1 MVSLGP
7 ENVRIAAH
15 AMDRA
20 DAIHQAGAILVE
32 GGYIHPGYIYSMIK
46 REQVSATYLG
56 NGIAIPH
63 GLPQDWQLIQHTG
76 LSVLQVPHGV
86 EWSNGEVV
94 YLVVA
99 IAARS
104 DEHIGILSK
113 LTDVL
118 ADEAAVLRLARTRRV
133 EDIVAALDPSG
144 QADVTPMPM
153 QAPAPAAIP
162 TLIPNAIMGAGYRAD
177 VEVTGGTG
185 LHARPAS
192 VFVGLAKEFRSD
204 VRVYHDGKTANGK
217 SMVSMLRLG
226 VERGGVI
233 TITADGPDS
242 AKAIEILRN
251 AVAEG
256 LGEEEEAQPTQPS
269 DAVADQPGLPP
280 AEVQEARED
289 APGLIHG
296 IAAAPGIGIAPIYQ
310 LRKDPQAVIERH
322 AVDAKAE
329 RSDLDHA
336 IDRAGAELEELH
348 RTINQRAGEAEAR
361 IFLAHREFLE
371 DPDLIEAARFRIDH
385 DEESAAFA
393 WREAV
398 EERATEL
405 AALDDPLVAARA
417 ADLRDV
423 GARVMRLLVRTS
435 EGAMSL
441 PDHEII
447 LVAEDLNPSDTA
459 ALNPDLVKGICTAL
473 GGPNSHTA
481 ILARSLDI
489 PAVVGCG
496 RAVLELAP
504 GMTAVLDGSSGTVLP
519 DPDAGLLEQA
529 RQELG
534 KAGFRRSEMVEAAYR
549 PAITVDGHR
558 VEVAANIGAVPEAGR
573 TVEAGGEAVGLLRTE
588 FLFQDRTDPPD
599 EEEQFEAYRTMA
611 QALGGLPLIV
621 RTLDAGG
628 DKPLPYISM
637 AHEDNPF
644 LGQRGI
650 RLSFAMPDLFRSQL
664 RAILRAASHG
674 EIKIM
679 FPMIT
684 SVPEFRR
691 ARRMVEEIRQELDA
705 PEIDVGIMVEVP
717 SSAVMAD
724 ILAREVDFFSI
735 GTNDLTQYTLAMD
748 RGNPALAK
756 EADGLHPAV
765 LRMIDQT
772 VRAAH
777 GEGKWVGV
785 CGNLA
790 ADPAAAAILI
800 GLDVD
805 ELSVGIPNIPGL
817 KAQIRDMA
825 YEDAK
830 DLARRALMCDATAE
844 VRALA
849 AEVN

>member
-20 DAIHQAGAILVE
+20 DAIHQAGVILVE
-32 GGYIHPGYIYSMIK
+32 GGYIHPGYIHSMIK

-63 GLPQDWQLIQHTG
+63 GLPQDRQLIQHTG

-86 EWSNGEVV
+86 EWNPGEIV

-104 DEHIGILSK
+104 DEYSGFLSK

-118 ADEAAVLRLARTRRV
+118 ADEATVMKLARTRRV
-133 EDIVAALDPSG
+133 EDIVAALDSSRPSN
-144 QADVTPMPM
+144 AASMPV
-153 QAPAPAAIP
+153 QAPAPTAIP
-162 TLIPNAIMGAGYRAD
+162 TAIMGAGYRVD

-192 VFVGLAKEFRSD
+192 FFVGLAKEFRSD

-217 SMVSMLRLG
+217 SIVSMLRLG

-233 TITADGPDS
+233 TITADGPDA
-242 AKAIEILRN
+242 AKAIETLQN

-256 LGEEEEAQPTQPS
+256 LGEEEEAQPADVADTQPAS
-269 DAVADQPGLPP
+269 ASP
-280 AEVQEARED
+280 EVQEVRED
-289 APGLIHG
+289 EPGLIHG
-296 IAAAPGIGIAPIYQ
+296 IAAAPGIGIAPIHQ
-310 LRKDPQAVIERH
+310 LRKDPEAVIERH
-322 AVDAKAE
+322 AIDAKAE

-398 EERATEL
+398 EERAAEL
-405 AALDDPLVAARA
+405 AALDDPLLAARA

-447 LVAEDLNPSDTA
+447 LVAEDLSPSDTA

-504 GMTAVLDGSSGTVLP
+504 GVTAVLDGSRGTVLP
-519 DPDAGLLEQA
+519 DPDAGRLEQA
-529 RQELG
+529 RQALDT
-534 KAGFRRSEMVEAAYR
+534 AGSRRAEVVEAAYR

-558 VEVAANIGAVPEAGR
+558 VEVAANIGAVPDAGR

-599 EEEQFEAYRTMA
+599 EDEQFEAYRTMA
-611 QALGGLPLIV
+611 EALGGLPLIV
-621 RTLDAGG
+621 RTLDAGS
-628 DKPLPYISM
+628 DKPLPYISI

-650 RLSFAMPDLFRSQL
+650 RLCFAMPDLFRSQL

-717 SSAVMAD
+717 SAAVMAD
-724 ILAREVDFFSI
+724 ILARDVDFFSI

-748 RGNPALAK
+748 RGNPVLAK

-765 LRMIDQT
+765 LRMVDQT

-805 ELSVGIPNIPGL
+805 ELSVGISDISGL

-830 DLARRALMCDATAE
+830 DLAQRALRCDAAAE

-849 AEVN
+849 AEVT

>member
-32 GGYIHPGYIYSMIK
+32 GGYIHPGYIYSMMK

-63 GLPQDWQLIQHTG
+63 GLPQDRQLIQHTG

-86 EWSNGEVV
+86 EWSPGEVV

-118 ADEAAVLRLARTRRV
+118 ADEAVVSRLARTRRV
-133 EDIVAALDPSG
+133 EDIVAAFDPSR
-144 QADVTPMPM
+144 QPDVTPTTM

-162 TLIPNAIMGAGYRAD
+162 TLIPNTIMGAGYRVD

-192 VFVGLAKEFRSD
+192 VFVSLAKEFRSD
-204 VRVYHDGKTANGK
+204 IRVYHDGKTANGK

-233 TITADGPDS
+233 TTTADGPDA
-242 AKAIEILRN
+242 AKAIEILQN
-251 AVAEG
+251 AVAGG
-256 LGEEEEAQPTQPS
+256 LGDEEEAQPAGAADTQPAS
-269 DAVADQPGLPP
+269 TTP
-280 AEVQEARED
+280 EVQEVRED
-289 APGLIHG
+289 EPGLIHG

-310 LRKDPQAVIERH
+310 LRKNPQAVIERH

-348 RTINQRAGEAEAR
+348 RTINQRAGEAEAQ

-405 AALDDPLVAARA
+405 AALDDPLLAARA

-435 EGAMSL
+435 EEAMSL

-447 LVAEDLNPSDTA
+447 LVAEDLSPSDTA

-473 GGPNSHTA
+473 GGSNSHTA

-504 GMTAVLDGSSGTVLP
+504 GMTAVLDGSRGTVLP
-519 DPDAGLLEQA
+519 NPDAGRLEQA
-529 RQELG
+529 RQGLG
-534 KAGFRRSEMVEAAYR
+534 KAGFRRAEVEEAAYR

-573 TVEAGGEAVGLLRTE
+573 TVAAGGEAVGLLRTE

-599 EEEQFEAYRTMA
+599 EDEQFEAYRTMA
-611 QALGGLPLIV
+611 EALGGLPLIV

-650 RLSFAMPDLFRSQL
+650 RLSLAMPDLFRSQL

-717 SSAVMAD
+717 SSAVLAD

-748 RGNPALAK
+748 RGNPALAND
-756 EADGLHPAV
+756 ADGLHPAV
-765 LRMIDQT
+765 LRMVDQT

-825 YEDAK
+825 YEDARY
-830 DLARRALMCDATAE
+830 LARRALMCDAAAE

-849 AEVN
+849 AEVT

>member
-32 GGYIHPGYIYSMIK
+32 GGYIHPGYIHSMIK

-63 GLPQDWQLIQHTG
+63 GLPQDRQLIEHTG

-86 EWSNGEVV
+86 EWNSGEVV

-104 DEHIGILSK
+104 DEHIGVLSK

-118 ADEAAVLRLARTRRV
+118 EDEATVMRLARTRRV
-133 EDIVAALDPSG
+133 EDIVAALDPTR
-144 QADVTPMPM
+144 QPDVTPMPV
-153 QAPAPAAIP
+153 QAPAAISA
-162 TLIPNAIMGAGYRAD
+162 TIMGAGYRTE

-185 LHARPAS
+185 LHARPVS
-192 VFVGLAKEFRSD
+192 VFVGLAKQFRSD

-226 VERGGVI
+226 AERGGII
-233 TITADGPDS
+233 TITADGPDA
-242 AKAIEILRN
+242 AKAIETLRN

-256 LGEEEEAQPTQPS
+256 LGEEEEAQPAQPA
-269 DAVADQPGLPP
+269 DAETRLASVEP
-280 AEVQEARED
+280 EVQEVPED

-310 LRKDPQAVIERH
+310 LRKDPEAVIERY

-329 RSDLDHA
+329 RFDLDHA

-405 AALDDPLVAARA
+405 AALDDPLLAARA

-423 GARVMRLLVRTS
+423 GARVMRLLVRTG

-441 PDHEII
+441 PDHELI
-447 LVAEDLNPSDTA
+447 LVAEDLSPSDA
-459 ALNPDLVKGICTAL
+459 ATLNPDLVKGICTAL
-473 GGPNSHTA
+473 GVPNSHTA

-496 RAVLELAP
+496 RGVLELAP
-504 GMTAVLDGSSGTVLP
+504 GMTAVVDGSRGTVLP
-519 DPDAGLLEQA
+519 DPDAGRLEHA

-534 KAGFRRSEMVEAAYR
+534 RAGSRRAEMVEAAYR
-549 PAITVDGHR
+549 PAMTVDGHR
-558 VEVAANIGAVPEAGR
+558 VEVAANIGAVPDAGR

-588 FLFQDRTDPPD
+588 FLFRDRTDPPD
-599 EEEQFEAYRTMA
+599 EDEQFEAYRTMTE
-611 QALGGLPLIV
+611 ALGGLPLIV
-621 RTLDAGG
+621 RTLDAGSE
-628 DKPLPYISM
+628 KPLPYISM
-637 AHEDNPF
+637 AHEDNPS

-650 RLSFAMPDLFRSQL
+650 RLSFTMPVLFRSQL

-691 ARRMVEEIRQELDA
+691 ARRMVEEIRLELDA

-717 SSAVMAD
+717 SAAVMAD
-724 ILAREVDFFSI
+724 VLAREVDFFSI
-735 GTNDLTQYTLAMD
+735 GTNDLTQYTLAVD
-748 RGNPALAK
+748 RGNPALAE

-765 LRMIDQT
+765 LRMVDQT

-817 KAQIRDMA
+817 KALIRDMA
-825 YEDAK
+825 YEDAR
-830 DLARRALMCDATAE
+830 DLARRALMCDAAAE
-844 VRALA
+844 VRALTSKLA
-849 AEVN
+849 

>member
-1 MVSLGP
+1 M
-7 ENVRIAAH
+7 
-15 AMDRA
+15 
-20 DAIHQAGAILVE
+20 
-32 GGYIHPGYIYSMIK
+32 
-46 REQVSATYLG
+46 
-56 NGIAIPH
+56 
-63 GLPQDWQLIQHTG
+63 
-76 LSVLQVPHGV
+76 
-86 EWSNGEVV
+86 
-94 YLVVA
+94 
-99 IAARS
+99 
-104 DEHIGILSK
+104 
-113 LTDVL
+113 
-118 ADEAAVLRLARTRRV
+118 
-133 EDIVAALDPSG
+133 
-144 QADVTPMPM
+144 
-153 QAPAPAAIP
+153 
-162 TLIPNAIMGAGYRAD
+162 IMGSGLRVD
-177 VEVTGGTG
+177 VEVPGRTG

-192 VFVGLAKEFRSD
+192 VFVSLAKQFRSD
-204 VRVYHDGKTANGK
+204 IRVYHDGKTANGK

-226 VERGGVI
+226 VERGGII
-233 TITADGPDS
+233 TITADGPDA
-242 AKAIEILRN
+242 AKAIETLQD
-251 AVAEG
+251 AVADG
-256 LGEEEEAQPTQPS
+256 LGEEKEEEAPQAASPAAPEPS
-269 DAVADQPGLPP
+269 AP
-280 AEVQEARED
+280 AALEIQDE
-289 APGLIHG
+289 PGLIRG
-296 IAAAPGIGIAPIYQ
+296 IAAAPGIAIAPVYQ
-310 LRKDPQAVIERH
+310 LRKDSQAVMEQH
-322 AVDAKAE
+322 AVDAGAE

-348 RTINQRAGEAEAR
+348 RTIGQRAGEAEAR

-385 DEESAAFA
+385 NSESAAFA

-398 EERATEL
+398 EERAAEL
-405 AALDDPLVAARA
+405 AALSDPLLAARA
-417 ADLRDV
+417 NDLRDV
-423 GARVMRLLVRTS
+423 GARVMRLLVRTN
-435 EGAMSL
+435 EEQASL

-447 LVAEDLNPSDTA
+447 LVAEDLSPSDTA
-459 ALNPDLVKGICTAL
+459 ALNPELAKGICTAL
-473 GGPNSHTA
+473 GSPNSHTA

-496 RAVLELAP
+496 REVLELTS
-504 GMTAVLDGSSGTVLP
+504 GMTAVLDGSKGTVLP
-519 DPDAGLLEQA
+519 DPDTERLEVA
-529 RQELG
+529 RQDQG
-534 KAGFRRSEMVEAAYR
+534 AAGFRRAEVLEEAYR

-558 VEVAANIGAVPEAGR
+558 VEVAANIGAVLDAGR

-599 EEEQFEAYRTMA
+599 EDEQFKAYRTMA
-611 QALGGLPLIV
+611 EALGGLPLIV

-637 AHEDNPF
+637 AREDNPF

-684 SVPEFRR
+684 SVHEFRR
-691 ARRMVEEIRQELDA
+691 ARKIVEEIRREVQA
-705 PEIDVGIMVEVP
+705 PEVDVGIMVEVP

-724 ILAREVDFFSI
+724 MLAREVDFFSI
-735 GTNDLTQYTLAMD
+735 ETNDLTQYTLAMD
-748 RGNPALAK
+748 RGHPALAR

-765 LRMIDQT
+765 LRMVDQT

-805 ELSVGIPNIPGL
+805 ELSVGIPNIPVL

-830 DLARRALMCDATAE
+830 DLAKRALTCSAAEE
-844 VRALA
+844 VRALTK
-849 AEVN
+849 EVA

>member
-15 AMDRA
+15 AMDKA
-20 DAIHQAGAILVE
+20 DAIHQAGVILVE
-32 GGYIHPGYIYSMIK
+32 GGYIHPGYIQSMMK
-46 REQVSATYLG
+46 REQVTATYLG

-63 GLPQDWQLIQHTG
+63 GLPQDRQLIQRTG

-86 EWSNGEVV
+86 EWNPGEVV
-94 YLVVA
+94 YLVVG

-104 DEHIGILSK
+104 DEHIGVLAK

-118 ADEAAVLRLARTRRV
+118 EDEATVMRLARTRRV
-133 EDIVAALDPSG
+133 EDIVAALDPSR
-144 QADVTPMPM
+144 QTVPV
-153 QAPAPAAIP
+153 PAAVQAQP
-162 TLIPNAIMGAGYRAD
+162 PASMLSAGYRAD
-177 VEVTGGTG
+177 VEVIGGTG

-192 VFVGLAKEFRSD
+192 VFVALAKQFRSD
-204 VRVYHDGKTANGK
+204 IRVYHDGKTANGK

-233 TITADGPDS
+233 TITADGPDA
-242 AKAIEILRN
+242 AKALESLQI

-256 LGEEEEAQPTQPS
+256 LGEEAPAS
-269 DAVADQPGLPP
+269 DTV
-280 AEVQEARED
+280 AEVSALPGQTAPAAPETPEAPDE
-289 APGLIHG
+289 PGLIRG
-296 IAAAPGIGIAPIYQ
+296 IAAAPGIAIAPIHQ
-310 LRKDPQAVIERH
+310 LRKEAQAAIEQH
-322 AVDAKAE
+322 AVDSKAE

-385 DEESAAFA
+385 SEESAAFA
-393 WREAV
+393 WRAAV
-398 EERATEL
+398 EERAGEL
-405 AALDDPLVAARA
+405 AALNDPLLAARA
-417 ADLRDV
+417 DDLRDV
-423 GARVMRLLVRTS
+423 GARVMRLLVRTN
-435 EGAMSL
+435 EGMAPL
-441 PDHEII
+441 PDHQII
-447 LVAEDLNPSDTA
+447 LVAEDLSPSDTA
-459 ALNPDLVKGICTAL
+459 SLNPDLVKGICTAL

-496 RAVLELAP
+496 RGVLELAT
-504 GMTAVLDGSSGTVLP
+504 GMTAVLDGSTGTVLP
-519 DPDAGLLEQA
+519 DPNPERLDSAQQAQGVAGS
-529 RQELG
+529 
-534 KAGFRRSEMVEAAYR
+534 RRAAVVEAAYR

-588 FLFQDRTDPPD
+588 FLFQDRTDPPGED
-599 EEEQFEAYRTMA
+599 EQFEAYKSMA
-611 QALGGLPLIV
+611 EALGGLPLIV

-684 SVPEFRR
+684 SVHEFRR
-691 ARRMVEEIRQELDA
+691 ARRLVEEIRVELDA

-717 SSAVMAD
+717 SSAVLAD
-724 ILAREVDFFSI
+724 MLAREVDFFSI

-756 EADGLHPAV
+756 DADGLHPAV
-765 LRMIDQT
+765 LRMVDQT

-830 DLARRALMCDATAE
+830 DLARRALMCEAADE
-844 VRALA
+844 VRALT
-849 AEVN
+849 AEVA

>member
-7 ENVRIAAH
+7 DNVRIAAH
-15 AMDRA
+15 VLDKA

-32 GGYIHPGYIYSMIK
+32 GGYIHPGYIHSMIK
-46 REQVSATYLG
+46 REQVTATYLG

-63 GLPQDWQLIQHTG
+63 GLPQDRHLIQVTG

-86 EWSNGEVV
+86 EWNPGEIV
-94 YLVVA
+94 YLVVG
-99 IAARS
+99 IAAHS
-104 DEHIGILSK
+104 DEHIGILAK

-118 ADEAAVLRLARTRRV
+118 EDKATVMRLARTRRV
-133 EDIVAALDPSG
+133 DEIVVALDPSRP
-144 QADVTPMPM
+144 APTPAA
-153 QAPAPAAIP
+153 APARVPDSMP
-162 TLIPNAIMGAGYRAD
+162 SSGFRAD

-192 VFVGLAKEFRSD
+192 VFVGLAKQFRSD

-226 VERGGVI
+226 VERGGII
-233 TITADGPDS
+233 TITADGPDAS
-242 AKAIEILRN
+242 KAIETLQN

-256 LGEEEEAQPTQPS
+256 LGEEKEAPPTASATQEQPVPAALDKQ
-269 DAVADQPGLPP
+269 DEPGMI
-280 AEVQEARED
+280 R
-289 APGLIHG
+289 G
-296 IAAAPGIGIAPIYQ
+296 IAAAPGIAIAPIHQ
-310 LRKDPQAVIERH
+310 LRKGPQGAIERH
-322 AVDAKAE
+322 AVDAGAE
-329 RSDLDHA
+329 RADLDHA

-348 RTINQRAGEAEAR
+348 RTIGQRAGEAEAR

-385 DEESAAFA
+385 DNESAAFA
-393 WREAV
+393 WREAFQ
-398 EERATEL
+398 ERANEL
-405 AALDDPLVAARA
+405 AALSDPLLAARA
-417 ADLRDV
+417 NDLRDV
-423 GARVMRLLVRTS
+423 GARVMRLLVRTN
-435 EGAMSL
+435 EEAAPL
-441 PDHEII
+441 PNHEII
-447 LVAEDLNPSDTA
+447 LVAEDLSPSDTA
-459 ALNPDLVKGICTAL
+459 ALNPDLVRGICTAL

-496 RAVLELAP
+496 REVLELAS
-504 GMTAVLDGSSGTVLP
+504 GMMAVLDGTKGTVLP
-519 DPDAGLLEQA
+519 DPDAERLETA
-529 RQELG
+529 RQETQG
-534 KAGFRRSEMVEAAYR
+534 VAGSRLVEVLEEAYR

-599 EEEQFEAYRTMA
+599 EDEQFEAYRTMA
-611 QALGGLPLIV
+611 EALGGLPLIV

-637 AHEDNPF
+637 THEDNPF

-684 SVPEFRR
+684 SVHEFRR
-691 ARRMVEEIRQELDA
+691 AREIVEEVRREVDA

-717 SSAVMAD
+717 SSVIMAD
-724 ILAREVDFFSI
+724 MLAREADFFSI
-735 GTNDLTQYTLAMD
+735 GTDDLTQYTLAMD
-748 RGNPALAK
+748 RGHPALAR

-765 LRMIDQT
+765 LRMVDQT

-790 ADPAAAAILI
+790 ADPAATAILI

-805 ELSVGIPNIPGL
+805 ELSVGIPNIPAL

-830 DLARRALMCDATAE
+830 ELAKRALTCSAAEE
-844 VRALA
+844 VRALTE
-849 AEVN
+849 EVA

>member
-1 MVSLGP
+1 M
-7 ENVRIAAH
+7 
-15 AMDRA
+15 
-20 DAIHQAGAILVE
+20 
-32 GGYIHPGYIYSMIK
+32 
-46 REQVSATYLG
+46 
-56 NGIAIPH
+56 
-63 GLPQDWQLIQHTG
+63 
-76 LSVLQVPHGV
+76 
-86 EWSNGEVV
+86 
-94 YLVVA
+94 
-99 IAARS
+99 
-104 DEHIGILSK
+104 
-113 LTDVL
+113 
-118 ADEAAVLRLARTRRV
+118 
-133 EDIVAALDPSG
+133 
-144 QADVTPMPM
+144 
-153 QAPAPAAIP
+153 
-162 TLIPNAIMGAGYRAD
+162 
-177 VEVTGGTG
+177 
-185 LHARPAS
+185 
-192 VFVGLAKEFRSD
+192 
-204 VRVYHDGKTANGK
+204 
-217 SMVSMLRLG
+217 
-226 VERGGVI
+226 
-233 TITADGPDS
+233 
-242 AKAIEILRN
+242 
-251 AVAEG
+251 
-256 LGEEEEAQPTQPS
+256 
-269 DAVADQPGLPP
+269 
-280 AEVQEARED
+280 
-289 APGLIHG
+289 
-296 IAAAPGIGIAPIYQ
+296 
-310 LRKDPQAVIERH
+310 RKDPQAVIEQH

-385 DEESAAFA
+385 NEESAAFA

-405 AALDDPLVAARA
+405 AALDDPLLAARA

-423 GARVMRLLVRTS
+423 GARVMRLLVRTN
-435 EGAMSL
+435 EGHAPCPTTRSSWWRKTSA
-441 PDHEII
+441 HRIRRR
-447 LVAEDLNPSDTA
+447 S
-459 ALNPDLVKGICTAL
+459 NPDLVKGICTAL

-504 GMTAVLDGSSGTVLP
+504 GMTAVLDGSRGTVLP
-519 DPDAGLLEQA
+519 DPDAET
-529 RQELG
+529 
-534 KAGFRRSEMVEAAYR
+534 AGTRRGRSQGEAGSRRAEVVEAAYR

-599 EEEQFEAYRTMA
+599 EDEQFEAYRTMA
-611 QALGGLPLIV
+611 EALGGLPLIV

-684 SVPEFRR
+684 SVHEFRR
-691 ARRMVEEIRQELDA
+691 ARRMVEEIRSELDA

-724 ILAREVDFFSI
+724 MLAREVDFFSI

-765 LRMIDQT
+765 LRMVDQT

-830 DLARRALMCDATAE
+830 DLARRALMCDAAAE

-849 AEVN
+849 AEVA

>member
-15 AMDRA
+15 AMDKA

-32 GGYIHPGYIYSMIK
+32 GGYIHPGYIYSMMK

-63 GLPQDWQLIQHTG
+63 GLPQDRQLIQHTG

-86 EWSNGEVV
+86 EWSPGEVV

-118 ADEAAVLRLARTRRV
+118 EDEATVMRLARTRRV
-133 EDIVAALDPSG
+133 EDIVAALDPSRPG
-144 QADVTPMPM
+144 RCHADAHAGSRARRNPHP
-153 QAPAPAAIP
+153 
-162 TLIPNAIMGAGYRAD
+162 IPNAIMGAGYRAD

-233 TITADGPDS
+233 TITADGPDA
-242 AKAIEILRN
+242 AKAIETLQN

-256 LGEEEEAQPTQPS
+256 LGEEEEAQPTAS
-269 DAVADQPGLPP
+269 DAVADQPGSAPP
-280 AEVQEARED
+280 EVQEVRED

-296 IAAAPGIGIAPIYQ
+296 IAAAPGIGIAPIHQ

-405 AALDDPLVAARA
+405 AALDDPLAG
-417 ADLRDV
+417 
-423 GARVMRLLVRTS
+423 GA
-435 EGAMSL
+435 G
-441 PDHEII
+441 
-447 LVAEDLNPSDTA
+447 
-459 ALNPDLVKGICTAL
+459 
-473 GGPNSHTA
+473 
-481 ILARSLDI
+481 
-489 PAVVGCG
+489 
-496 RAVLELAP
+496 
-504 GMTAVLDGSSGTVLP
+504 
-519 DPDAGLLEQA
+519 
-529 RQELG
+529 
-534 KAGFRRSEMVEAAYR
+534 RRSSRCRRSRHAPAGPYQRRGHVPAR
-549 PAITVDGHR
+549 PRDHPGGGRPQPIRHG
-558 VEVAANIGAVPEAGR
+558 GAEP
-573 TVEAGGEAVGLLRTE
+573 
-588 FLFQDRTDPPD
+588 
-599 EEEQFEAYRTMA
+599 
-611 QALGGLPLIV
+611 
-621 RTLDAGG
+621 
-628 DKPLPYISM
+628 
-637 AHEDNPF
+637 
-644 LGQRGI
+644 
-650 RLSFAMPDLFRSQL
+650 
-664 RAILRAASHG
+664 
-674 EIKIM
+674 
-679 FPMIT
+679 
-684 SVPEFRR
+684 
-691 ARRMVEEIRQELDA
+691 
-705 PEIDVGIMVEVP
+705 
-717 SSAVMAD
+717 
-724 ILAREVDFFSI
+724 
-735 GTNDLTQYTLAMD
+735 
-748 RGNPALAK
+748 
-756 EADGLHPAV
+756 
-765 LRMIDQT
+765 
-772 VRAAH
+772 
-777 GEGKWVGV
+777 
-785 CGNLA
+785 
-790 ADPAAAAILI
+790 
-800 GLDVD
+800 
-805 ELSVGIPNIPGL
+805 
-817 KAQIRDMA
+817 
-825 YEDAK
+825 
-830 DLARRALMCDATAE
+830 
-844 VRALA
+844 
-849 AEVN
+849 